1 MTRLRRGTD
10 RVIGGVASGLAEY
23 FQVDP
28 LFVRVAFVALAF
40 AGGAGL
46 VLYLVLWVLM
56 PPPGVDKVG
65 GSTMPDSARGMG
77 QEFRRIGDEFRQT
90 GTEFRHAFR
99 QDPGPPGPTAGPTP
113 GQDPVAPESH
123 LAEPPPEPG
132 REPMV
137 APPSREVS
145 RRRSEW
151 IGGALIVV
159 GLVFLIQT
167 LGLLNWWDWSF
178 VWPLVLI
185 GLGIIILIQRLR

>member
-1 MTRLRRGTD
+1 VAGTKLRRGSD

-28 LFVRVAFVALAF
+28 LFVRVAFVALTF

-46 VLYLVLWVLM
+46 VLYFVLWVLM
-56 PPPGVDKVG
+56 PSPGADSVG
-65 GSTMPDSARGMG
+65 GKTMTDGARGMG
-77 QEFRRIGDEFRQT
+77 QEFRRMGDEFR
-90 GTEFRHAFR
+90 GMGMEFRRAFR
-99 QDPGPPGPTAGPTP
+99 QEPGTPRPTP
-113 GQDPVAPESH
+113 DPPSAPDPVAPESH
-123 LAEPPPEPG
+123 SAEPP
-132 REPMV
+132 REPVV
-137 APPSREVS
+137 APPAHEVA

-159 GLVFLIQT
+159 GLIFLIQT